1 MIIKSL
7 YCKNFMKFRVLD
19 LREIP
24 DKGLIGIIG
33 ENEAGKSTI
42 GEAISFGLFGKCTR
56 GDVQHLG

>member
-7 YCKNFMKFRVLD
+7 YCKNFMKFRKLD

-42 GEAISFGLFGKCTR
+42 GEAI
-56 GDVQHLG
+56 